1 MTTSTWIRNSAFI
14 TALDYNLHPVNAGV
28 YGSATDWDA
37 MRRYLREV
45 RPDLLITQALG
56 FWNWSSYASAIAPAP
71 DGARLEFVD
80 RLAALCREENTRL
93 GFMVESWQTVGDA
106 RPFSLT
112 EQARWF
118 RVDQAGNRDLGFFCP
133 NSPFADEFLLPYCR
147 ECLDRY
153 APAAFWFDH
162 VRTRP
167 CWCEYCQAAY
177 RREQG
182 RELPRP
188 GQPRWRVE
196 TEVFCENSFVRA
208 IESASDALH
217 AHAPAVV
224 LCLANA
230 LDQHT
235 HRPRFRGA
243 DWIAADEVNGGGGQE
258 AWFDSSC
265 RAGFRHPAHLW
276 VPDKYRG
283 PMPRQR
289 CPEELMA
296 EAGVLAA
303 HGLGMT
309 MYHIPSPDGRMG
321 LEMHAAAVTAAAFI
335 RERAAFCIGNT
346 PVPHVAVLLST
357 AQNLRYQDRFQPN
370 PRDTRSVHA
379 FVAGNHLPC
388 ELVTDDVLL
397 EHLPEYP
404 LVVLGETQLVAP
416 ATAAA
421 LGNYV
426 QAGGNVFIIGPA
438 PRVADPLEA
447 TPESP
452 RLFGC
457 DSSVG
462 DRIERHWADG
472 RLTHVG
478 QMCTTSVAGE
488 VVWLRV
494 ENDGAAREPLLLRIP
509 CGKGSVWW
517 LLCTAVTEYGGPPLP
532 IFHADDSAD
541 APESADAILA
551 AHNFGA
557 ERATAKPVATESPP
571 TQYTGLAWLDY
582 DNRPFREN
590 PAHYPHVRHPHLRRL
605 VGTALRE
612 ALGDRWLLRSAAPA
626 GVAFTVNRRG
636 ADLFVHVVNLTSANY
651 NGDACPI
658 VDSVPVLADVEFE
671 LHLPVA
677 KASVSALPP
686 GAVVEV
692 VATDATS
699 CRMRIPRL
707 QYHVAVRFDGA
718 ANLVHGGAT

>member
-1 MTTSTWIRNSAFI
+1 MTSSSWINNAGFI

-28 YGSATDWDA
+28 YGAATDWDV

-56 FWNWSSYASAIAPAP
+56 FWGWSSYASAIAPSP
-71 DGARLEFVD
+71 VEARLDFVD
-80 RLAALCREENTRL
+80 RLAALCREEQTRL

-106 RPFSLT
+106 RPFSPV

-118 RVDQAGNRDLGFFCP
+118 RVDAAGNRDLGFFCP
-133 NSPFADEFLLPYCR
+133 NSPFAEEFLLPYCR

-167 CWCEYCQAAY
+167 CWCDSCQAAF
-177 RREQG
+177 RRGQG
-182 RELPRP
+182 SELPRP

-196 TEVFCENSFVRA
+196 TELFNEQSFVRA
-208 IESASDALH
+208 LEHASDALH
-217 AHAPAVV
+217 AHAPGVV
-224 LCLANA
+224 LCWANG
-230 LDQHT
+230 LDHHT

-243 DWIAADEVNGGGGQE
+243 DWIAADEVNGGGTQE
-258 AWFDSSC
+258 AWFDSAC
-265 RAGFRHPAHLW
+265 RMGFRRPAHLW

-289 CPEELMA
+289 PPEELLA

-309 MYHIPSPDGRMG
+309 MYHIPAPDGRMG
-321 LEMHAAAVTAAAFI
+321 LEMHAAAVTAANFM
-335 RERAAFCIGNT
+335 RERAEFCVGNT

-370 PRDTRSVHA
+370 PRDPRSVHA

-416 ATAAA
+416 ATAAV
-421 LGNYV
+421 LESYV
-426 QAGGNVFIIGPA
+426 HGGGTAFIIGPA
-438 PRVADPLEA
+438 PRVADPLAA
-447 TPESP
+447 TPDSP

-457 DSSVG
+457 DCTVG
-462 DRIERHWADG
+462 DRIERHWVDE

-478 QMCTTSVAGE
+478 QVCTTAVAGE
-488 VVWLRV
+488 VVWRRI
-494 ENDGAAREPLLLRIP
+494 ENDGAPREPLLLRIR
-509 CGKGSVWW
+509 KGAGEIWW

-532 IFHADDSAD
+532 IFHADDRAD
-541 APESADAILA
+541 SVESADAILA

-557 ERATAKPVATESPP
+557 KRVAAKPAAAEPP
-571 TQYTGLAWLDY
+571 RTQYTGLAWLDY

-590 PAHYPHVRHPHLRRL
+590 PAHHPYVRHPHLRRL
-605 VGTALRE
+605 VGAALRE
-612 ALGDRWLLRSAAPA
+612 ALGNRWLLRSTAPA
-626 GVAFTVNRRG
+626 GVAFTVNRRD
-636 ADLFVHVVNLTSANY
+636 ADLFVHVVNLTSANF

-658 VDSVPVLADVEFE
+658 VDSVPVLTDVEFE

-677 KASVSALPP
+677 TASVTALPA
-686 GAVVEV
+686 GTDVEV
-692 VATDATS
+692 VQAGTTS
-699 CRMRIPRL
+699 CRMRIRRL
-707 QYHVAVRFDGA
+707 EYHVAVRIAG
-718 ANLVHGGAT
+718 VGATV

>member
-1 MTTSTWIRNSAFI
+1 MTSSSWINNAGFI

-28 YGSATDWDA
+28 YGAATDWDA

-56 FWNWSSYASAIAPAP
+56 FWGWSSYASAIAPSP
-71 DGARLEFVD
+71 VEARLDFVD
-80 RLAALCREENTRL
+80 RLAALCREEQTRL

-106 RPFSLT
+106 RPFSPV

-118 RVDQAGNRDLGFFCP
+118 RVDAAGNRDLGFFCP
-133 NSPFADEFLLPYCR
+133 NSPFAEEFLLPYCR

-167 CWCEYCQAAY
+167 CWCDSCQAAF
-177 RREQG
+177 RRGQG
-182 RELPRP
+182 SELPRP

-196 TEVFCENSFVRA
+196 TELFNEQSFVRA
-208 IESASDALH
+208 LEHASDALH
-217 AHAPAVV
+217 AHAPGVV
-224 LCLANA
+224 LCWANG
-230 LDQHT
+230 LDHHT

-243 DWIAADEVNGGGGQE
+243 DWIAADEVNGGGTQE
-258 AWFDSSC
+258 AWFDSAC
-265 RAGFRHPAHLW
+265 RMGFRRPAHLW

-289 CPEELMA
+289 PPEELLA

-309 MYHIPSPDGRMG
+309 MYHIPAPDGRMG
-321 LEMHAAAVTAAAFI
+321 LEMHAAAVTAANFM
-335 RERAAFCIGNT
+335 RERAEFCVGNT

-357 AQNLRYQDRFQPN
+357 AQNLRYQDRFQPK
-370 PRDTRSVHA
+370 PLDTRSVHA

-416 ATAAA
+416 ATAAV
-421 LGNYV
+421 LESYV
-426 QAGGNVFIIGPA
+426 HGGGTAFIIGPA
-438 PRVADPLEA
+438 PRVADPLAA
-447 TPESP
+447 TPDSP

-457 DSSVG
+457 DCTVG

-478 QMCTTSVAGE
+478 QVCTTAVAGE
-488 VVWLRV
+488 VVWRRI
-494 ENDGAAREPLLLRIP
+494 ENDGAPREPLLLRIRR
-509 CGKGSVWW
+509 GAGEIWW
-517 LLCTAVTEYGGPPLP
+517 LLCTAVTEYGGPSLP
-532 IFHADDSAD
+532 IFHADDLAD
-541 APESADAILA
+541 SVESADAILA

-557 ERATAKPVATESPP
+557 KRVAAKPAAAEPP
-571 TQYTGLAWLDY
+571 RTQYTGLAWLDY

-590 PAHYPHVRHPHLRRL
+590 PAHHPYVRHPHLRRL
-605 VGTALRE
+605 VGAALRE
-612 ALGDRWLLRSAAPA
+612 ALGNRWLLRSTAPA
-626 GVAFTVNRRG
+626 GVAFTVNRRD
-636 ADLFVHVVNLTSANY
+636 ADLFVHVVNLTSANF

-658 VDSVPVLADVEFE
+658 VDSVPVLTDVEFE

-677 KASVSALPP
+677 TASVTALPA
-686 GAVVEV
+686 GTDVEV
-692 VATDATS
+692 VQAGTTS
-699 CRMRIPRL
+699 CRMRIRRL
-707 QYHVAVRFDGA
+707 EYHVAVRIAG
-718 ANLVHGGAT
+718 VGATV